1 MDDDGKTLPDFDSS
15 KISPAPGSAPNP
27 NKQTG
32 VAASTPPPG
41 WSSSDAPTM
50 AHPDSSS
57 FSSAPT
63 QAHGAPGDEGSGLH
77 LQTGST
83 LAGRY
88 KILRVLGEG
97 GMGAVYQARDLE
109 LERVIAVKVIRPQ
122 LAGVSGIL
130 QRFKQELI
138 LARHVTHKNVVRIY
152 DLGESDG
159 VKFITMEYVEGED
172 LRHAL
177 RRHGKFSHAEAV
189 EVMQQICRALDA
201 AHAEGVIHRDLKPQ
215 NVMRDQQG
223 RVVVMDFGLA
233 RSLESP
239 GMTQTGALVGT
250 LEYMSPEQAVGGE
263 IDQRSDL
270 FALGLIFYELLTG
283 KAPYQADTGIAS
295 LMKRTQAPAPSA
307 SDVDGSVPKSLS
319 FIVAK
324 CLERDPQ
331 NRYHSAQEL
340 MHALDAWQANPS
352 ISPSMLAKLGPA
364 TSRSSRSVQIQFNM
378 PARRGWLWATAV
390 LVLAATLFAIPSVRH
405 WVFPSAQQ
413 IVPGERGIPALSQGK
428 YVAVLPLKVI
438 GDDKSLQY
446 VAEGVAEALAAKMF
460 QLHEVHVA
468 PTSAIDKLR
477 GKDSDLTAVART
489 LGVNLILQG
498 TVQGTADKFLVTFN
512 LEDMA
517 DNRRVW
523 SEGFSGVPRDLLT
536 IEDHVY
542 TNLVSAL
549 ELKPSADEMARSGL
563 HPTENMAA
571 YDLYLKGRNALRGNE
586 GPRDAE
592 AAINFLD
599 GALKQDPNFALA
611 YTGIADADLR
621 IYKDKRDPMY
631 ADKALA
637 AAQTAARLNSDL
649 PEVHL
654 ALGAVYNATGKS
666 AEAIDELKKAL
677 HLAPNSDEAYS
688 RLGDAYL
695 AGGHKEEAI
704 SAYESAVAANPYYWA
719 NHNKLA
725 GGYFQTGDAEKAL
738 REYQRVTE
746 LAADNPVGYENI
758 AAVYFR
764 QGKYGQAIPALEQA
778 VERRPDAINSSNL
791 GVAYFFVK
799 RYADAVKM
807 FEKAVAQSPK
817 NEQLMGNLADA
828 YRWSGHTQQAMQT
841 YDKAI
846 QLAYQDLQVNPKSE
860 IATGD
865 LGLYYAKKGDTARGL
880 QYVRQA
886 REINPADVQLMYYEA
901 QVYAIAGK
909 QAEALKALRA
919 AFDKG
924 YSPEEAQNDPELG
937 KLKDLPEFERL
948 VNEFS
953 KKAS

>member
-1 MDDDGKTLPDFDSS
+1 MDDDGKMLPDFDSS
-15 KISPAPGSAPNP
+15 KGSPGSTPNLK
-27 NKQTG
+27 KQAS
-32 VAASTPPPG
+32 VAASSPPPG
-41 WSSSDAPTM
+41 WGSSDAPTLL
-50 AHPDSSS
+50 PSGTSGFS
-57 FSSAPT
+57 FAT
-63 QAHGAPGDEGSGLH
+63 EAYAGPGSDPPGPNV
-77 LQTGST
+77 QTGST

-88 KILRVLGEG
+88 KILRALGEG

-109 LERVIAVKVIRPQ
+109 LERVIAVKVIRPH
-122 LAGVSGIL
+122 LAGDSGIL

-159 VKFITMEYVEGED
+159 MKFITMEYVEGED

-177 RRHGKFSHAEAV
+177 RRQGKFAPAEAV
-189 EVMQQICRALDA
+189 AVMQQICRALEA

-263 IDQRSDL
+263 VDQRSDL

-283 KAPYQADTGIAS
+283 KSPYQADTGIAS

-307 SDVDGSVPKSLS
+307 CEVDNSVPKSLS

-340 MHALDAWQANPS
+340 AHGLEAWQENPN
-352 ISPSMLAKLGPA
+352 ISPSMLAKLTPGA
-364 TSRSSRSVQIQFNM
+364 RSSRSVQIQLSM
-378 PARRGWLWATAV
+378 PARRGWLWAVGV
-390 LVLAATLFAIPSVRH
+390 LVIAAGLLAIPSIRH
-405 WVFPSAQQ
+405 RVFPSASQT
-413 IVPGERGIPALSQGK
+413 VPGVRGIPALSQGK

-468 PTSAIDKLR
+468 PTSAIDKLH
-477 GKDSDLTAVART
+477 GKDSDLTAVARA

-517 DNRRVW
+517 GNRRVW
-523 SEGFSGVPRDLLT
+523 SQGFSGVPRDLLT
-536 IEDHVY
+536 IEDQVY
-542 TNLVSAL
+542 SGLVGAL
-549 ELKPSADEMARSGL
+549 ELKPSADELARGGL

-571 YDLYLKGRNALRGNE
+571 YDLYLKGRNALRGSQ
-586 GPRDAE
+586 GPRDSE
-592 AAINFLD
+592 AAINFLN

-654 ALGAVYNATGKS
+654 ALGAVYNATGKN

-677 HLAPNSDEAYS
+677 QLAPNSDEAYS
-688 RLGDAYL
+688 RLGDVYL
-695 AGGHKEEAI
+695 AGGHKEDAI

-725 GGYFQTGDAEKAL
+725 GGYFQTGDTEKAL
-738 REYQRVTE
+738 HEYQRVTE
-746 LAADNPVGYENI
+746 LAPDNPVGYENI

-764 QGKYGQAIPALEQA
+764 QGKYGQAIPALEKA

-799 RYADAVKM
+799 RYDDAVKM
-807 FEKAVAQSPK
+807 FEKAVEQSPK

-828 YRWSGHTQQAMQT
+828 YRWSGHTQQATQT

-865 LGLYYAKKGDTARGL
+865 LGLYYAKKGDTQRGL

-886 REINPADVQLMYYEA
+886 RELNPADVQLMYYEA
-901 QVYAIAGK
+901 QVYAIAGE
-909 QAEALKALRA
+909 QAEALQALRA
-919 AFDKG
+919 AFEKG
-924 YSPEEAQNDPELG
+924 YPPEEAQNDPELG
-937 KLKDLPEFERL
+937 KLKSLPEFERL
-948 VNEFS
+948 VSEFS
-953 KKAS
+953 KKKSG